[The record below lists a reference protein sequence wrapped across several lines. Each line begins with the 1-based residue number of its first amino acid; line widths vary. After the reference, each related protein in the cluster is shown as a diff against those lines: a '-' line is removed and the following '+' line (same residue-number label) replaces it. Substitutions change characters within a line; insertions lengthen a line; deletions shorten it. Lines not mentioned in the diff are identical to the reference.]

1 MQVAEMAEVMGGSSI
16 LERPI
21 RSLTELRAAIG
32 AGFALPA
39 LERVAS
45 RVYEDPAHRR
55 AFMHIVVP
63 EGSLKRRQR
72 TGHLS
77 PVESERTARIAHIVA
92 LADHVW
98 RDHDEAR
105 RFLTM
110 PHPEL
115 GDVAPIEAAVEEFG
129 ARQVEEILQ
138 GIMHGLPA

>member
-21 RSLTELRAAIG
+21 RSLAELRAAIG
-32 AGFALPA
+32 AGLALPA

-45 RVYEDPAHRR
+45 RIYDDPTERR
-55 AFMHIVVP
+55 ALMRVVVP

-77 PVESERTARIAHIVA
+77 PAESERTARLAHIVA
-92 LADHVW
+92 LADYVW
-98 RDHDEAR
+98 RDRDDAR
-105 RFLTM
+105 AFLTT

-115 GDVAPIEAAVEEFG
+115 GDAAPIEVAVEEFG

-138 GIMHGLPA
+138 GILYGLPA

>member
-1 MQVAEMAEVMGGSSI
+1 MQVAEMAEVMGGSSV
-16 LERPI
+16 LARPI
-21 RSLTELRAAIG
+21 RSLAELRTAIG
-32 AGFALPA
+32 DGLALPA

-45 RVYEDPAHRR
+45 RVYDDPAERR
-55 AFMHIVVP
+55 ALMRVVVP

-77 PVESERTARIAHIVA
+77 AAESERTARLAHIVA

-98 RDHDEAR
+98 RNRREAR
-105 RFLTM
+105 IFLTT

-115 GDVAPIEAAVEEFG
+115 GDAVPIEAAVEEFG

-138 GIMHGLPA
+138 GILHGLPA